1 MGGRFSPRLLVGLFL
16 IALVAI
22 VVVVGRLA
30 SHGRSDQVGISAP
43 RATVSAS
50 APGAGATS
58 GPDVRASSD
67 PLLHK
72 PVPPST
78 PPGADSPSVVAK
90 QFALAWLHHD
100 RVTAQAWLDGLAPYS
115 TADLRTRLVG
125 VDPADVPAS
134 RLSKAVDITNDTE
147 TDCVAQAT
155 TDSGVLTLSLELTS
169 GHWLVTNIDWAQS

>member
-1 MGGRFSPRLLVGLFL
+1 VGGRFSPRLLVGLSL

-43 RATVSAS
+43 RATVTAS
-50 APGAGATS
+50 TPAAATS

-78 PPGADSPSVVAK
+78 PPGADPPSVVAE

-100 RVTAQAWLDGLAPYS
+100 GVAAQAWLDGLAPYS
-115 TADLRTRLVG
+115 TADLRTQLVG
-125 VDPADVPAS
+125 VDPADVPAN
-134 RLSKAVDITNDTE
+134 RLTKAVGITDDTE

-155 TDSGVLTLSLELTS
+155 TDSGVLKLSLELTS
-169 GHWLVTNIDWAQS
+169 GHWLVTNIDWDQS